1 MSPSYPDLEG
11 CRQLLISIM
20 PTQPSKSGQGAET
33 EIQPRGWRI
42 GGLLYSACIRVLCRG
57 VDFRIGN
64 SSALLPDHF
73 SVSDGALFII
83 LIKTTGQYFI
93 LQYLASKLNS
103 IACDIDTYVCSL
115 CINRNKIVEISLQ

>member
-1 MSPSYPDLEG
+1 
-11 CRQLLISIM
+11 M

-42 GGLLYSACIRVLCRG
+42 GGLLYSACIRVPCRG

-83 LIKTTGQYFI
+83 LIKTIGQYFI
-93 LQYLASKLNS
+93 FQYLASKLNS
-103 IACDIDTYVCSL
+103 IACDIDGPCTFPHFNFSYFYLYKEGNFGSIGNVSRDGIL
-115 CINRNKIVEISLQ
+115 FVA